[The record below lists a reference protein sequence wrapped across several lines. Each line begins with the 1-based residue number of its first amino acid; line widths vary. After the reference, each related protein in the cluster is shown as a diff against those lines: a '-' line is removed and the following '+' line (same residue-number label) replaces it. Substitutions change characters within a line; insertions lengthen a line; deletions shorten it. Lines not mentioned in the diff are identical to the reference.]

1 MTKKKSHGHYCKVCG
16 SYKPNEQF
24 SGKGHKQHI
33 CKKCMQ
39 LPIEER
45 KRRMN
50 SFLDADDFIHDD
62 LNMKRMPIV
71 FFSEEWDEEESYSDV
86 NTRDVASQL
95 LDPFRDDDLPF

>member
-1 MTKKKSHGHYCKVCG
+1 MAKKKSHGHYCKVCG

-39 LPIEER
+39 LPVEER

-50 SFLDADDFIHDD
+50 AFLDDDDFIHDD
-62 LNMKRMPIV
+62 LNMKGIPIV
-71 FFSEEWDEEESYSDV
+71 FYSEEWDDEDFYPDANV
-86 NTRDVASQL
+86 RVKARQQL
-95 LDPFRDDDLPF
+95 DSIQNEDLPF

>member
-1 MTKKKSHGHYCKVCG
+1 MVKKKRHGNYCKVCG

-39 LPIEER
+39 LPMEER

-50 SFLDADDFIHDD
+50 SFSDDDDFIQHN
-62 LNMKRMPIV
+62 LSMKRMPIV
-71 FFSEEWDEEESYSDV
+71 FYCEEWDDEESFPDIDM
-86 NTRDVASQL
+86 RDNAHQR
-95 LDPFRDDDLPF
+95 LDSILDEYLPF

>member
-1 MTKKKSHGHYCKVCG
+1 MAKKKSHGHYCKVCG

-39 LPIEER
+39 LPVEER

-50 SFLDADDFIHDD
+50 SFLEDDDFIHDD
-62 LNMKRMPIV
+62 FNMKGMPIV
-71 FFSEEWDEEESYSDV
+71 YFSEEWDGEESYPDIDM
-86 NTRDVASQL
+86 RDKTHWQL
-95 LDPFRDDDLPF
+95 DSILDEDLPF